1 MNDGKA
7 ALRAT
12 ESDETDE
19 GLSRAREKEKKE
31 KEYWDNLS
39 SPEVGR
45 SDQYEVES
53 IRPSRQ
59 ETATKP
65 SPIKNSDREVVVV
78 NVTFPNDN
86 EVSPQFVSK
95 HTMGLLN
102 IFWSRTART
111 CLYCKHI

>member
-65 SPIKNSDREVVVV
+65 GRKGLSDA
-78 NVTFPNDN
+78 
-86 EVSPQFVSK
+86 Q
-95 HTMGLLN
+95 
-102 IFWSRTART
+102 
-111 CLYCKHI
+111 

>member
-7 ALRAT
+7 ALRTT

-39 SPEVGR
+39 SPEVGS
-45 SDQYEVES
+45 SDQDEVES
-53 IRPSRQ
+53 IRPSGQ
-59 ETATKP
+59 ETATIP

-86 EVSPQFVSK
+86 EVSSQFAPVRVQAHNGITK
-95 HTMGLLN
+95 YFLV
-102 IFWSRTART
+102 
-111 CLYCKHI
+111 